1 MKNNI
6 ITDWLDEHGDPEI
19 DKKVE
24 KQLELEAA
32 AENYVRNESDDTL
45 KLISKYSFKDG
56 AKWMEEEMEKLKD
69 FETWKEW
76 KNKN

>member
-6 ITDWLDEHGDPEI
+6 IEDWLDKHGNPEI

-24 KQLELEAA
+24 KQLELE
-32 AENYVRNESDDTL
+32 EVLPKNGDGKYSRNEIEKAFEL
-45 KLISKYSFKDG
+45 G

>member
-6 ITDWLDEHGDPEI
+6 IKNWLKEHGDPEI
-19 DKKVE
+19 DKKVK
-24 KQLELEAA
+24 KQLELE
-32 AENYVRNESDDTL
+32 EVLPKNRDG
-45 KLISKYSFKDG
+45 KYSRIEIEKAFELG

>member
-6 ITDWLDEHGDPEI
+6 IDDWLDEHSDPEI

-24 KQLELEAA
+24 KKLELE
-32 AENYVRNESDDTL
+32 EVLPKNSNGKYSRNEIEKAFEL
-45 KLISKYSFKDG
+45 G